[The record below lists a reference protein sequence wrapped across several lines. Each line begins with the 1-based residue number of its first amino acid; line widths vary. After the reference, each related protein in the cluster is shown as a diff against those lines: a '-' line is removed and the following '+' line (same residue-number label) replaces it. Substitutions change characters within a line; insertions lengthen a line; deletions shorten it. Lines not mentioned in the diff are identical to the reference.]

1 MTSLLSFD
9 VESHLIQPG
18 LLAPPI
24 VCGSFAWRSV
34 DQSLAS
40 SLRTPEASILHVSEG
55 LKAGMVIVGANI
67 AYDFGCVLAARP
79 DLLPLIWKAYEEERV
94 FDVLIAGTLDAIYGG
109 RLKDD
114 GLYLR
119 NGKRIHSG
127 RYSLA
132 TVVEDYLGRAD
143 AKKNDRWRK
152 SYALLE
158 HLPIEQWPEDAR

>member
-1 MTSLLSFD
+1 MTL
-9 VESHLIQPG
+9 V
-18 LLAPPI
+18 
-24 VCGSFAWRSV
+24 W
-34 DQSLAS
+34 
-40 SLRTPEASILHVSEG
+40 
-55 LKAGMVIVGANI
+55 VGANI

-114 GLYLR
+114 GGKTSLFLR
-119 NGKRIHSG
+119 SGKKVPKG

-152 SYALLE
+152 SSSSA
-158 HLPIEQWPEDAR
+158 